1 MKQMKEQ
8 KQKLTKKDIKQ
19 IKDLQYCME
28 VFERMEANKAT
39 DSHRQEANKI
49 TSIVINDD
57 HDYQIYSKLL
67 ELDCLTPEEN
77 TIIKDALL
85 LYEKNGKVAED
96 DFELIDKMIT
106 ESDLNKLENMFKNN
120 NNKRR

>member
-1 MKQMKEQ
+1 MEKQ

-19 IKDLQYCME
+19 IKDMQYCIV

-39 DSHRQEANKI
+39 DSHRQEANKV

-57 HDYQIYSKLL
+57 HDYMVYSKLL

-77 TIIKDALL
+77 KVIQDALS

-106 ESDLNKLENMFKNN
+106 ESDLNQLENMFKNN

>member
-1 MKQMKEQ
+1 MKEQ

-19 IKDLQYCME
+19 IKDLQYCIG
-28 VFERMEANKAT
+28 VFERMAANKAT

-57 HDYQIYSKLL
+57 HDYMIYSKLL
-67 ELDCLTPEEN
+67 ELNCLTPEEN
-77 TIIKDALL
+77 KVIKDALL

-96 DFELIDKMIT
+96 DFELIDKLIT

-120 NNKRR
+120 NNNKNKRR

>member
-1 MKQMKEQ
+1 MKEQ

-19 IKDLQYCME
+19 IKDMQYCVV

-77 TIIKDALL
+77 KVIQDALS

>member
-1 MKQMKEQ
+1 MFCP
-8 KQKLTKKDIKQ
+8 LVCVVNFNDGISGTFNIPIDHPI
-19 IKDLQYCME
+19 
-28 VFERMEANKAT
+28 AA
-39 DSHRQEANKI
+39 KI
-49 TSIVINDD
+49 TAIIINDD
-57 HDYQIYSKLL
+57 HDYMVYNKLL

-77 TIIKDALL
+77 KVIQDALL

>member
-1 MKQMKEQ
+1 
-8 KQKLTKKDIKQ
+8 
-19 IKDLQYCME
+19 
-28 VFERMEANKAT
+28 MEANKAT

-49 TSIVINDD
+49 TSIVISDD
-57 HDYQIYSKLL
+57 HDYMIYSKLL
-67 ELDCLTPEEN
+67 ELNCLTPEEN
-77 TIIKDALL
+77 KVIKDALL

-120 NNKRR
+120 NNNKNKRR

>member
-1 MKQMKEQ
+1 MKDQ

-19 IKDLQYCME
+19 IQAMQYCTG
-28 VFERMEANKAT
+28 VFERMEVNKAT

-49 TSIVINDD
+49 TAIAINDD
-57 HDYQIYSKLL
+57 HDYMVYSKLL

-77 TIIKDALL
+77 KVIKDALS

>member
-1 MKQMKEQ
+1 MEKQ

-19 IKDLQYCME
+19 IQAMQQCIG

-57 HDYQIYSKLL
+57 HDYMVYSKLL

-77 TIIKDALL
+77 KVIKDALL

-96 DFELIDKMIT
+96 AFELIAKMIN
-106 ESDLNKLENMFKNN
+106 ESDLNQLENMFKNN

>member
-1 MKQMKEQ
+1 MSKFTTEMV
-8 KQKLTKKDIKQ
+8 DNYA
-19 IKDLQYCME
+19 D
-28 VFERMEANKAT
+28 
-39 DSHRQEANKI
+39 
-49 TSIVINDD
+49 
-57 HDYQIYSKLL
+57 KLL
-67 ELDCLTPEEN
+67 IGLTPEEN
-77 TIIKDALL
+77 KVIKDALL